1 MNLLCPQGMN
11 FIAGYL
17 LIVTKDEEKS
27 FWLMEA
33 LLGRILPGG
42 YLYVTFFHVCN
53 RTSTVES
60 LGNSVSHMVSIYL
73 EETSALSNH

>member
-1 MNLLCPQGMN
+1 MN

-33 LLGRILPGG
+33 LLGRILPGV
-42 YLYVTFFHVCN
+42 YLYLTFFCVHVCAC
-53 RTSTVES
+53 TSS
-60 LGNSVSHMVSIYL
+60 LRVIQSVTRFFKGEKKTLPVC
-73 EETSALSNH
+73 TSS

>member
-1 MNLLCPQGMN
+1 MVFLCPQGMN

-33 LLGRILPGG
+33 LLGRILPGV
-42 YLYVTFFHVCN
+42 YLYLTFFHV
-53 RTSTVES
+53 RVLVPQGSR
-60 LGNSVSHMVSIYL
+60 
-73 EETSALSNH
+73 

>member
-1 MNLLCPQGMN
+1 MCNIFICPQGMN

-33 LLGRILPGG
+33 LFGRILPG
-42 YLYVTFFHVCN
+42 V
-53 RTSTVES
+53 
-60 LGNSVSHMVSIYL
+60 
-73 EETSALSNH
+73 